1 MAEDRRWSEYARK
14 RRVFIL
20 GAGFSAAAGIPM
32 TATLLATAMKTFAA
46 ECPGIYQRV
55 CNYAVDIQWE
65 KEAEPD
71 FSTISFSDLC
81 THLEFVELREYAG
94 GERWS
99 NAGSREKL
107 TLRYYLAKTI
117 VRMTPTGDDIPDLY
131 IQFAKQLTS
140 DDIVITFNWDIL
152 LELAIEKVGKKVT
165 YNFEKDHVRL
175 SKLHGSANWRLD
187 QPIRQG
193 KKINTLDWQPIGFAN
208 GGMIEIDL
216 YSSALLSSILTWDRY
231 QPLGELQPFLV
242 LPGYGKA
249 FDVRSIATLWYRP
262 EFTFAACRDIYIIGL
277 GLSSDDHFIRSF
289 FLNNFPME
297 DRKTFVINPDEQAK
311 NNYAFLLR
319 DRNTE
324 LIQEKFSTAHVKLI
338 SDRLQVE

>member
-1 MAEDRRWSEYARK
+1 VAEDRIWSEYARK

-46 ECPGIYQRV
+46 ECPGIHQRV
-55 CNYAVDIQWE
+55 CNYANDIQWE
-65 KEAEPD
+65 KEGEPD
-71 FSTISFSDLC
+71 FSLISFSDLC

-99 NAGSREKL
+99 DAGSREKL
-107 TLRYYLAKTI
+107 ALRYYLAKTI
-117 VRMTPTGDDIPDLY
+117 VRMTPTADDIPDLY

-152 LELAIEKVGKKVT
+152 LELAIMKVGKTFT
-165 YNFEKDHVRL
+165 YNFERDHVKL
-175 SKLHGSANWRLD
+175 SKLHGSVNWRLGKAT
-187 QPIRQG
+187 RQG
-193 KKINTLDWQPIGFAN
+193 KPIDTLNWQPIGLAN

-216 YSSALLSSILTWDRY
+216 YSSVQLSSILTWDRY

-249 FDVRSIATLWYRP
+249 FDVRSISTLWYRP
-262 EFTFAACRDIYIIGL
+262 EFTFAACRDIYIVGL
-277 GLSSDDHFIRSF
+277 GLSPDDHFIRSF

-297 DRKTFVINPDEQAK
+297 ERKTFVINPDVHAH
-311 NNYAFLLR
+311 NNYAFMLK
-319 DRNTE
+319 DQNVE
-324 LIQEKFSTAHVKLI
+324 FIAEKFSIAHVKLI
-338 SDRLQVE
+338 LDRLQTE

>member
-1 MAEDRRWSEYARK
+1 
-14 RRVFIL
+14 
-20 GAGFSAAAGIPM
+20 
-32 TATLLATAMKTFAA
+32 
-46 ECPGIYQRV
+46 
-55 CNYAVDIQWE
+55 
-65 KEAEPD
+65 
-71 FSTISFSDLC
+71 
-81 THLEFVELREYAG
+81 LREYAG

-131 IQFAKQLTS
+131 IQFAQQLTC

-152 LELAIEKVGKKVT
+152 LELAIERVGKTFT
-165 YNFEKDHVRL
+165 YNFEKDHVKL
-175 SKLHGSANWRLD
+175 SKLHGSVNWRLGR
-187 QPIRQG
+187 PTRQG
-193 KKINTLDWQPIGFAN
+193 NHINTLNWQPIGFAN

-216 YSSALLSSILTWDRY
+216 YSSAPLSSILTWDDY

-262 EFTFAACRDIYIIGL
+262 EFNFEPCRDIYIVGL
-277 GLSSDDHFIRSF
+277 GLSPDDHFIRSF

-297 DRKTFVINPDEQAK
+297 DTKTFVINPDERAQD
-311 NNYAFLLR
+311 NYAFMLR
-319 DRNTE
+319 DRNVE
-324 LIQEKFSTAHVKLI
+324 LIREKFSTTHVRLI
-338 SDRLQVE
+338 LDRLQVE

>member
-1 MAEDRRWSEYARK
+1 MSDDREWSEYARK

-32 TATLLATAMKTFAA
+32 TTTLLTTAMEMFAA

-55 CNYAVDIQWE
+55 CNYALDIQW
-65 KEAEPD
+65 KNDSRPD
-71 FSTISFSDLC
+71 FSSISFSDLC

-107 TLRYYLAKTI
+107 ALRHYLAKAL
-117 VRMTPTGDDIPDLY
+117 VRATPTGDKIPDLY
-131 IQFAKQLTS
+131 AQFAKQLS
-140 DDIVITFNWDIL
+140 SGDIVITFNWDIL
-152 LELAIEKVGKKVT
+152 LELAIQKVGKTFT
-165 YNFEKDHVRL
+165 YNFEGDHVKL
-175 SKLHGSANWRLD
+175 SKPHGSVNWRLGQASHRGSD
-187 QPIRQG
+187 
-193 KKINTLDWQPIGFAN
+193 INTLDWKPIGFAD
-208 GGMIEIDL
+208 GDRIVIDL
-216 YSSALLSSILTWDRY
+216 YASEHLSSIQTWDRY

-277 GLSSDDHFIRSF
+277 GLSQDDHFIRSF
-289 FLNNFPME
+289 FLNNFPMQ
-297 DRKTFVINPDEQAK
+297 DRHTFIVNPDERASE
-311 NNYAFLLR
+311 NYAFMLR
-319 DRNTE
+319 DKNVT
-324 LIQEKFSTAHVKLI
+324 LIQEKFAATHVKLVL
-338 SDRLQVE
+338 DRLQQV